1 MAKQKRSLGQEITK
15 GIIRENPLLRLL
27 LGTCPALAV
36 TTTVINGIGMG
47 LAATFV
53 LILSNV
59 VIALIRKVIP
69 DRVRIPVYI
78 TVIAS
83 FVTILQFLLQA
94 YLPELDKSL
103 GIFIPLITVNCII
116 LGRAEAFAGK
126 NSALVSALDGLGMGI
141 GFTAALF
148 LMGGIR
154 ELLGNGSL
162 FDIALPFVGEGHMLK
177 PILIMILPP
186 GGFFVF
192 GILIALS
199 EKLSGR
205 LYRLLP
211 EKALD
216 RAACPGSVSER
227 TDSAMYGEAG
237 KSDLRHTFPDRA
249 IASAPEPIDATRAET
264 DERKE

>member
-1 MAKQKRSLGQEITK
+1 
-15 GIIRENPLLRLL
+15 
-27 LGTCPALAV
+27 
-36 TTTVINGIGMG
+36 
-47 LAATFV
+47 
-53 LILSNV
+53 
-59 VIALIRKVIP
+59 
-69 DRVRIPVYI
+69 
-78 TVIAS
+78 
-83 FVTILQFLLQA
+83 
-94 YLPELDKSL
+94 
-103 GIFIPLITVNCII
+103 
-116 LGRAEAFAGK
+116 
-126 NSALVSALDGLGMGI
+126 MGI

-211 EKALD
+211 ERRSIEPLAQ
-216 RAACPGSVSER
+216 E
-227 TDSAMYGEAG
+227 
-237 KSDLRHTFPDRA
+237 
-249 IASAPEPIDATRAET
+249 ASASGQIPRCTARRVNPTCAIHSRIGL
-264 DERKE
+264 